1 MQYFF
6 LFKTLV
12 DIISPAGGKLRTADF
27 YGREMPFV
35 VCQGRMAF
43 QRAAWLRNRQ
53 AFLSLCRDRTNN
65 YDLQLIYNFYE
76 FLVPLFLDLPR
87 YFVSSS
93 WHPLLSTSAHCQCL
107 SRASRCLAWTTLMH
121 IIYI

>member
-12 DIISPAGGKLRTADF
+12 GIISPAGGKLRTAGF
-27 YGREMPFV
+27 YGREIPLV
-35 VCQGRMAF
+35 VCKGRMAF

-65 YDLQLIYNFYE
+65 YDLQLIYKFYE
-76 FLVPLFLDLPR
+76 FLVQVKRHQKQNIP
-87 YFVSSS
+87 SEAE
-93 WHPLLSTSAHCQCL
+93 STVQV
-107 SRASRCLAWTTLMH
+107 R
-121 IIYI
+121 